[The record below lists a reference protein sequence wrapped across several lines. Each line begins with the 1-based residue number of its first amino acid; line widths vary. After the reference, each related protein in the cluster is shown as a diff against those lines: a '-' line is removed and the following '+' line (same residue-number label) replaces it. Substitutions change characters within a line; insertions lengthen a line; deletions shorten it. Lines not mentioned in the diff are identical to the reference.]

1 MLFHLFLEGEEDGA
15 APEAWL
21 ISRLCEEFGC
31 RPSEA
36 LDEPAGLTLEIMEL
50 RAYARAK
57 AELEAAQKEEDVPR
71 TPMVERVWEVQGE
84 IWKRRQAQGTGRN
97 G

>member
-36 LDEPAGLTLEIMEL
+36 LDEPAALTLEIMEL

-71 TPMVERVWEVQGE
+71 TPMVERVWEVQHALLQ
-84 IWKRRQAQGTGRN
+84 RRNASRSE
-97 G
+97 